1 MNDKEFTQLL
11 EFLGF
16 SWQGYRKVRK
26 GVNKRVCRHMQSLGY
41 RSLREYLEQL
51 GRSAKDK
58 SQCELAMT
66 VPLSRFFRDQ
76 RLWEA
81 FENRILPEL
90 IAAGKGKVRVWSAG
104 CACGEEVYSLKILWD
119 QMSRS
124 TGTIPVLDITATDL
138 NPLHLERAEAG
149 VYPASS
155 LREVPEE
162 IKATGFEV
170 EPGGKRF
177 KVKPDLRAGI
187 VWRVHDFLSGPPES
201 GFNLVLVRNNLLT
214 YYQKARI
221 RPALADIVNAIAAGG
236 YLVVGSREKLPCP
249 FSALQACSSLPFA
262 FRKAA

>member
-11 EFLGF
+11 EFLGL

-26 GVNKRVCRHMQSLGY
+26 GVKKRVCRHMQSLGC
-41 RSLREYLEQL
+41 RSMREYLEQL
-51 GRSAKDK
+51 ERSAKDK

-66 VPLSRFFRDQ
+66 VPISRFFRDQ
-76 RLWEA
+76 RLWETL
-81 FENRILPEL
+81 ENLILPEL
-90 IAAGKGKVRVWSAG
+90 IAAGMGRVRVWSAG

-124 TGTIPVLDITATDL
+124 TGTLPVLDITATDQ
-138 NPLHLERAEAG
+138 NPLHLERAEAA
-149 VYPASS
+149 VYSTSS

-162 IKATGFEV
+162 IKSTCFEV
-170 EPGGKRF
+170 EPCGKRF
-177 KVKPDLRAGI
+177 KVKPDLSARI
-187 VWRVHDFLSGPPES
+187 VWRRHDFLSGPPGS

-221 RPALADIVNAIAAGG
+221 GPALVDIVKAIAAGG

-249 FSALQACSSLPFA
+249 PSALQACASLPLA